1 LCCGAAVL
9 RCCQK
14 LSQYLYHNRLEKI
27 SLFEN
32 IFWRFRLL
40 FAIFVTSS
48 RLTSRSPSPKGI
60 IMNTCTTGA
69 RHMSGN
75 TTSGNS
81 SGNTTSGNSS
91 SNAST
96 QMSGYQAG
104 QTAAVADSALKTAI
118 RQMEAAEHRAV
129 LWFADIMNRRLYR
142 MLGDSN
148 MPQYAAAELNFSKT
162 RSGDF
167 MRLARKLEQLPAVKK
182 SLATGDLGYT
192 NALEIIKVATPNN
205 EENWVAEAASVGRRE
220 LAEKVKRVRI
230 KARRRRGRAA
240 QAGQGSLLPQNPSE
254 KELAAEV
261 PVRVAME
268 MTPEQF
274 ARFEA
279 LLEKAHKLGAVPAGL
294 DRVNTLLAGLDS
306 LVQGTSNPATESNEK
321 TSDESTRRRVFPP
334 PFQIHVHRCPECG
347 KSTVQTSRGE
357 MEISTADAE
366 RAECDGR
373 IKRPGQSNTATVP
386 PARRTEV
393 LERDRFRCRAPGC
406 DNSRFLE
413 VHHVKPKSRG
423 GGNELENLIT
433 LCSGCHRLH
442 HEGRLKI

>member
-1 LCCGAAVL
+1 
-9 RCCQK
+9 
-14 LSQYLYHNRLEKI
+14 LEKI
-27 SLFEN
+27 SHFEN

-40 FAIFVTSS
+40 FAIFATSS

-60 IMNTCTTGA
+60 IMNVCTVGA
-69 RHMSGN
+69 GPVSSNTSSNTSGNMSGN
-75 TTSGNS
+75 MSG
-81 SGNTTSGNSS
+81 
-91 SNAST
+91 

-104 QTAAVADSALKTAI
+104 QSAAVADSALKSAI

-129 LWFADIMNRRLYR
+129 LWFADIMNRRLYC
-142 MLGDSN
+142 MLGYSN
-148 MPQYAAAELNFSKT
+148 MAQYAAAELKFSKT

-192 NALEIIKVATPNN
+192 NALEIIKVATPITQDK
-205 EENWVAEAASVGRRE
+205 WVAEASSVGRRE
-220 LAEKVKRVRI
+220 LAEKVKRVRK
-230 KARRRRGRAA
+230 KARRRRGGAA
-240 QAGQGSLLPQNPSE
+240 QAGQGSLLPENPSE

-294 DRVNTLLAGLDS
+294 DRVDTLLAGLDS
-306 LVQGTSNPATESNEK
+306 LVRGTPNSATEGNEK
-321 TSDESTRRRVFPP
+321 TSAAQTRRRVFPP

-357 MEISTADAE
+357 MEISNADAE

-373 IKRPGQSNTATVP
+373 IKRPGQRNTATIP
-386 PARRTEV
+386 PGRRTEV

-406 DNSRFLE
+406 GNSRFLE
-413 VHHVKPKSRG
+413 IHHVKPKSRG
-423 GGNELENLIT
+423 GGNELGNLIT